1 MQSLDDF
8 IREYSDYFIVKSGQP
23 QYLPQ
28 FVEIPPN
35 IAKQV
40 TTEQLIFLSTYA
52 NISVDTTS
60 DPTYSIAGNFQEY
73 FKLKPQPNRL
83 RYALLIRMTS
93 NKQHVYKGDD
103 HQELLDELMNHP
115 SRPIMLVSYLIGM
128 AFDIFSP
135 SASMCEYREQ
145 YLAYLNNSNRKS
157 ARLPDQ

>member
-8 IREYSDYFIVKSGQP
+8 IREYIDYFIAKNGQP

-60 DPTYSIAGNFQEY
+60 DPTYSIEGNLY
-73 FKLKPQPNRL
+73 FNLKPQPNRL
-83 RYALLIRMTS
+83 RYAMLIRITNNMR
-93 NKQHVYKGDD
+93 HVYGGDD